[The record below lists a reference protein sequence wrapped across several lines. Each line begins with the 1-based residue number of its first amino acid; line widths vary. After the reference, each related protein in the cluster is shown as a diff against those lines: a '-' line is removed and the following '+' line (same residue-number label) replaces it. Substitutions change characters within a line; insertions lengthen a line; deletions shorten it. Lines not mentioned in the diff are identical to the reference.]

1 LFDGFKD
8 KNFKS
13 AAFGYFG
20 HMWELYTFWAF
31 VPIMIQT
38 HISLNSLNGLNVS
51 LLSFF
56 IIASGSVACIVS
68 GLFSQKFGVKKIAM
82 FSLSLSLFC
91 CLLSPILL
99 FVSSTFWFMFY
110 LVFWGMVVV
119 ADSPLFSTLV
129 AKFAPTASKGTA
141 LTLVN
146 CLGFSVTILSIK
158 FLNISSGSLDN
169 HFIYALLAI
178 GPIFGLWSLLKPEK

>member
-1 LFDGFKD
+1 
-8 KNFKS
+8 
-13 AAFGYFG
+13 
-20 HMWELYTFWAF
+20 
-31 VPIMIQT
+31 
-38 HISLNSLNGLNVS
+38 
-51 LLSFF
+51 
-56 IIASGSVACIVS
+56 
-68 GLFSQKFGVKKIAM
+68 
-82 FSLSLSLFC
+82 
-91 CLLSPILL
+91 
-99 FVSSTFWFMFY
+99 MFY

-129 AKFAPTASKGTA
+129 AKFAPAASKGTA

-158 FLNISSGSLDN
+158 FLNISSGFLDN